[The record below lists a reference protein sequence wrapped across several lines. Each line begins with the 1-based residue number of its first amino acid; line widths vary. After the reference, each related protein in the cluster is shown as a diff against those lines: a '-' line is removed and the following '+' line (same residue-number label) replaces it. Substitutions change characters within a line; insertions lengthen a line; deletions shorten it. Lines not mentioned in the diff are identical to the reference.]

1 MRVRSLNKRPKKD
14 CGSLLLQAQTLEPHR
29 FLNFVL
35 QAMAIARSFLCE
47 ARYRANIK
55 RDRISNLKTDRK
67 KKPNR
72 IGRYGIKNE
81 QDREV
86 CYTFSYKLYF
96 L

>member
-1 MRVRSLNKRPKKD
+1 M
-14 CGSLLLQAQTLEPHR
+14 T
-29 FLNFVL
+29 
-35 QAMAIARSFLCE
+35 IARSFLCE

-67 KKPNR
+67 KTNR

-81 QDREV
+81 QDRKV
-86 CYTFSYKLYF
+86 FHTFSYKLYF